1 MLKENKL
8 QSLKALLGK
17 GQVFSDAATL
27 VTYEIDA
34 GLDRGNPEGLVFPQ
48 SAEDVVQIIHWAVEQ
63 QVPLVARGAGTGLSG
78 GAVADRGGIIVEF
91 SRMNRILDLDQN
103 GRSAV
108 LEPAVVNL
116 ILDERVRAQGLYFP
130 PDPASQ
136 RASTIGGNV
145 AENSGG
151 PHCFKYGVTSNYVTG
166 LDVVLADGRSM
177 RIGGRALDYPGY
189 DLCGLLTGSE
199 GTLAIITAIHLRL
212 VRNPPGVKTMMAA
225 FDSLEQAGDAV
236 SAIIAAGLVPAT
248 MEMMDRNMVG
258 IVEEYV
264 HAGLP
269 TNAGAVLIIEVDGYP
284 AGLDGQMSEVAHL
297 LQSHGGHDLHIAA
310 NEEERDKIWYAR
322 KSAAGALSRLAPSYY
337 LVDITVPR
345 SRLAETLAEVNQICA
360 RYGLRA
366 GHVFHAGDG
375 NLHPLILIMDPQD
388 QQLVETVHRAGR
400 EIVDLGIR
408 QDGSISGEHGIGIEK
423 RQYMP
428 LMFSDVELAAMW
440 DVKQVFDPS
449 GLLNPGKIFPL
460 DTISKLALADER
472 SNAEGVGAISA
483 PTINRG
489 ATGVHFNSL
498 APAGWARADVQASMP
513 TSPVTFMLDEILMPW
528 TTEEAA
534 QDLADL
540 SAAGRSVRIVGTAPP
555 HPAGAINRAPTPTT
569 SLRSSFSGAINR
581 GPTMSVRSAFL
592 STAALRGIRTFSP
605 DDLYI
610 TVGAGTPLV
619 EIQSFL
625 APRRMQV
632 PLASPWPKATIG
644 GLVAGNVNAPLRIR
658 YGSMRDLVIC
668 ATVVLADGR
677 RVRLGRP
684 VIKNVA
690 GYDLVKVFVGSHG
703 TLGLITDVTLKLTPL
718 PRARRTLLAPVE
730 DLKYGLNLAS
740 RMLPQALVASA
751 ILLCKDCDMTGVA
764 DVPDSPYTLV
774 YTAEGI
780 AEDVQA
786 ELEQVHQVLH
796 TGETKGPEPIVVETL
811 SGTDIW
817 AKLLGN
823 SEREGRREAL
833 KVRAGV
839 AVKDLAAY
847 VQAQG
852 DTLNEGAFIAD
863 VGSGQVYAV
872 KTLDEVEAAQD
883 WLEKLRRPAL
893 ALEGYAVVLDMPADW
908 EEKLDRWG
916 YRPEAIELMRGLK
929 AWWDPAN
936 ILNPGG
942 FIVN

>member
-1 MLKENKL
+1 MLTENKFR
-8 QSLKALLGK
+8 SLEGLLSK
-17 GQVFSDAATL
+17 GQVFSDPVTL

-34 GLDRGNPEGLVFPQ
+34 GMDRGNPEGLVFPQ
-48 SAEDVVQIIHWAVEQ
+48 SAGDVVQIVRWSAEQ
-63 QVPLVARGAGTGLSG
+63 QVPVIARGAGTGLSG

-91 SRMNRILDLDQN
+91 SRMNHILDLDQS
-103 GRSAV
+103 GRTAV

-116 ILDERVRAQGLYFP
+116 VLDERVRAQGLYFP

-166 LDVVLADGRSM
+166 LDVVLADGRSV
-177 RIGGRALDYPGY
+177 RVGGRALDYPAY

-199 GTLAIITAIHLRL
+199 GTLALITAIHVRL

-225 FDSLEQAGDAV
+225 FDSLEQAGAAV
-236 SAIIAAGLVPAT
+236 SAVIAAGLVPAT

-258 IVEEYV
+258 IVEEYA

-284 AGLDGQMSEVAHL
+284 ASLDGQMSEVAHL
-297 LQSHGGHDLHIAA
+297 LQAHGGHGLRIAA
-310 NEEERDKIWYAR
+310 NADERDKIWFAR
-322 KSAAGALSRLAPSYY
+322 KSAAGALSRLAPSHY

-345 SRLAETLAEVNQICA
+345 SLLAETLAEVNQICA

-388 QQLVETVHRAGR
+388 QQLVEMVHRAGR
-400 EIVDLGIR
+400 EMVELGIR
-408 QDGSISGEHGIGIEK
+408 KDGSISGEHGVGIEK

-428 LMFSDVELAAMW
+428 LMFSDDELAAMW
-440 DVKQVFDPS
+440 DVKQVFDPN
-449 GLLNPGKIFPL
+449 GLLNPGKIFPP
-460 DTISKLALADER
+460 DTVSDI
-472 SNAEGVGAISA
+472 EGVGYLSPRQDSRFIA
-483 PTINRG
+483 PG
-489 ATGVHFNSL
+489 
-498 APAGWARADVQASMP
+498 GWARADVRASIPNSP
-513 TSPVTFMLDEILMPW
+513 TTFTLNEILTPW
-528 TTEEAA
+528 TAEEAA

-540 SAAGRSVRIVGTAPP
+540 SAAGRSVCIVGTVPVGNQAALREGNHPP
-555 HPAGAINRAPTPTT
+555 RAYLSPRQDATRVPTPTRDGIPRTT
-569 SLRSSFSGAINR
+569 SLLC
-581 GPTMSVRSAFL
+581 TV
-592 STAALRGIRTFSP
+592 ALRGIKTFSP

-632 PLASPWPKATIG
+632 PLASPWPEATIG
-644 GLVAGNVNAPLRIR
+644 GLVAANVNAPLRIR

-677 RVRLGRP
+677 CIRVGRP

-718 PRARRTLLAPVE
+718 PRTRRTLLAPID
-730 DLKYGLNLAS
+730 DLKDGLRLAGQ
-740 RMLPQALVASA
+740 MLPQALVASA
-751 ILLCKDCDMTGVA
+751 ILLCKDCDIPGVG
-764 DVPDSPYTLV
+764 DVLRSPYTLV
-774 YTAEGI
+774 YSAEGI

-786 ELEQVHQVLH
+786 ELDQVRQVLRM
-796 TGETKGPEPIVVETL
+796 GEVGGPDPIEVETL

-817 AKLLGN
+817 VRLLGN
-823 SEREGRREAL
+823 SKRDGQREVL

-839 AVKDLAAY
+839 AAKDLATY
-847 VQAQG
+847 VQGQA
-852 DTLNEGAFIAD
+852 DTLNAGAFIAD
-863 VGSGQVYAV
+863 VGSGQVFAV
-872 KTLDEVEAAQD
+872 RMVDKVEAAQD
-883 WLEKLRRPAL
+883 WLERLRRPAL
-893 ALEGYAVVLDMPADW
+893 ALEGYAVVLDMP
-908 EEKLDRWG
+908 EEWKERLDRWG
-916 YRPEAIELMRGLK
+916 YRPETIELMRGLK
-929 AWWDPAN
+929 ARWDPAG

-942 FIVN
+942 FILPELHPPVRGDAGY